1 MSIVSDIQALQA
13 AVTALQAAPA
23 PTSTVDLA
31 PVYQA
36 IDALTKLAQDRVDV
50 TPLQDRLAKLASRIN
65 KLENTIGI

>member
-23 PTSTVDLA
+23 PTSTVVLA